1 MRESGENPVLHTSN
15 GREME
20 SARYQRQATSD
31 GGRRWAMAVTNGNKI
46 GAMTMTKGGL
56 KA

>member
-1 MRESGENPVLHTSN
+1 
-15 GREME
+15 ME